1 MYEIRISSIT
11 RAFLLKV
18 LGYPQ
23 GCDRYISICTKNVRE
38 GRFLDLLGDVDS
50 YLMQP
55 RSDGKHDDFAQPL
68 SVAVLEFLINKFD
81 GYIKID
87 LTTIEFQLNE
97 LSLCVIRERGKH
109 QIDQSISF
117 IVDDM
122 LDLIIKKCSVSI
134 YTNSEEGTV
143 MYSCDLS
150 NLK

>member
-11 RAFLLKV
+11 RAFLLKE

-38 GRFLDLLGDVDS
+38 ERFLELLGDVDS
-50 YLMQP
+50 YLMQS

-81 GYIKID
+81 GSIKID
-87 LTTIEFQLNE
+87 LATIEFQLNE
-97 LSLCVIRERGKH
+97 LSLCVVRERGKH

-122 LDLIIKKCSVSI
+122 LDLMIKKCSVSI
-134 YTNSEEGTV
+134 YPNSEEGTV